1 MENKMKK
8 LLLTT
13 ALAAVALS
21 GTSFAEIKITGNLE
35 ESITSLSYDKAAE
48 QIGGSTAIG
57 SEANVAFSGSKT
69 LTNGLVVSGAIRLE
83 NKGSTTGVDQKSF
96 KITSG
101 NFSTELGID
110 TGSNIDGNMVATV
123 GQQAEDVMGGFHTT
137 TGYATNQSNL
147 KASIN
152 AMAHDKEHIG
162 FEYNAGIAKISL
174 NYAPDIA
181 ASSNGANVVTDG
193 GGSALEY
200 LVAGSFGVPGLNAKI
215 GRQVLGASNETA
227 AGATGG
233 DKTETLIGAT
243 YTMGKFTV
251 GYSVRDN
258 DDETITTEVSGVT
271 SISAGFNVSDNVS
284 IAIERMTVEKDGKTI
299 DEEGTLLGVSYNMGG
314 LGVEAYY
321 GTVNDMGGVSGSDGK
336 AYQLRTVFAY

>member
-1 MENKMKK
+1 MKK

-35 ESITSLSYDKAAE
+35 ESITSHSYDKAAD
-48 QIGGSTAIG
+48 QHKGTSAIG

-83 NKGSTTGVDQKSF
+83 NKGATTGVDQKSF

-123 GQQAEDVMGGFHTT
+123 GQQTEDAIALSGKIG
-137 TGYATNQSNL
+137 N
-147 KASIN
+147 ASLN
-152 AMAHDKEHIG
+152 TMAHDREHIG

-174 NYAPDIA
+174 NYAPDLTA
-181 ASSNGANVVTDG
+181 TNGANAVTDA

-215 GRQVLGASNETA
+215 GRQVTTA
-227 AGATGG
+227 DDTSKAGTAGG
-233 DKTETLIGAT
+233 DKKETLIGAT

-251 GYSVRDN
+251 GYSTRDN
-258 DDETITTEVSGVT
+258 DDETSTTEVDTVKN
-271 SISAGFNVSDNVS
+271 ISVGFNVSDNVS
-284 IAIERMTVEKDGKTI
+284 VAVERMTASKIGQAV
-299 DEEGTLLGVSYNMGG
+299 DEELTLLGVSYNMGG

-321 GTVNDMGGVSGSDGK
+321 GTASDLGGVSGADGK
-336 AYQLRTVFAY
+336 SYQLRTIFAY

>member
-35 ESITSLSYDKAAE
+35 ETITSHSYDKAAN
-48 QIGGSTAIG
+48 QHLGSTAIG

-69 LTNGLVVSGAIRLE
+69 LANGLVVSGGIRIEDKASLF
-83 NKGSTTGVDQKSF
+83 GVDQKSF

-123 GQQAEDVMGGFHTT
+123 GQQTEDVIALSGIIG
-137 TGYATNQSNL
+137 
-147 KASIN
+147 KAAISTPT
-152 AMAHDKEHIG
+152 HDREHIG
-162 FEYNAGIAKISL
+162 FEYNAGLAKITL
-174 NYAPDIA
+174 NYAPD
-181 ASSNGANVVTDG
+181 ASAKNNANSLTDV
-193 GGSALEY
+193 GGSSVEY
-200 LVAGSFGVPGLNAKI
+200 LVHGSFGVPGLNAKI
-215 GRQVLGASNETA
+215 GRQVTSAGDESAT
-227 AGATGG
+227 GATGG

-243 YTMGKFTV
+243 YKMGKFTV
-251 GYSVRDN
+251 GYSDREM
-258 DDETITTEVSGVT
+258 DDETITTETDSVKN
-271 SISAGFNVSDNVS
+271 ISAGFNVSDNVS
-284 IAIERMTVEKDGKTI
+284 VAIERMTTSKIGQAV
-299 DEEGTLLGVSYNMGG
+299 DEELTLLGVSYNMGG

-321 GTVNDMGGVSGSDGK
+321 GTASDLGGVSGADGK

>member
-174 NYAPDIA
+174 NYAPYLTA
-181 ASSNGANVVTDG
+181 TNGANAVTDA

-251 GYSVRDN
+251 GYSDRDN
-258 DDETITTEVSGVT
+258 DDETTTTEISGVK

-284 IAIERMTVEKDGKTI
+284 IAIERMTVEKDGTTI
-299 DEEGTLLGVSYNMGG
+299 DEEATLLGVSYNMGG

-321 GTVNDMGGVSGSDGK
+321 GTVSDMGGVSGSDGK

>member
-1 MENKMKK
+1 MKK

-35 ESITSLSYDKAAE
+35 ESITSHSYDKAAD
-48 QIGGSTAIG
+48 QHKGTSAIG

-83 NKGSTTGVDQKSF
+83 NKGATTGVDQKSF

-152 AMAHDKEHIG
+152 TMAHDREHIG

-174 NYAPDIA
+174 NYAPDLTA
-181 ASSNGANVVTDG
+181 TNGANAVTDA

-215 GRQVLGASNETA
+215 GRQVTTA
-227 AGATGG
+227 DDTSKAGTAGG
-233 DKTETLIGAT
+233 DKKETLIGAT

-251 GYSVRDN
+251 GYSTRDN
-258 DDETITTEVSGVT
+258 DDETSTTEVDTVKN
-271 SISAGFNVSDNVS
+271 ISVGFNVSDNVS
-284 IAIERMTVEKDGKTI
+284 VAVERMTASKIGQAV
-299 DEEGTLLGVSYNMGG
+299 DEELTLLGVSYNMGG

-321 GTVNDMGGVSGSDGK
+321 GTASDLGGVSGADGK
-336 AYQLRTVFAY
+336 SYQLRTIFAY